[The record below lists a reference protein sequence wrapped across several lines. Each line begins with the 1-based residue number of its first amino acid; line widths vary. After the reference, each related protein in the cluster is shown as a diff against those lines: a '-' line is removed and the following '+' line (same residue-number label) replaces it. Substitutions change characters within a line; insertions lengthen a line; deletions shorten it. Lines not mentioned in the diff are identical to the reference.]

1 MRDGEQLMAVPE
13 RNARTKQ
20 TLELGPLFAAVFGDE
35 EVAAA
40 GDASFLTTTLTDTS
54 SDDDD
59 Y

>member
-13 RNARTKQ
+13 SNARTKQ
-20 TLELGPLFAAVFGDE
+20 TLELGPLFAAVFGD